1 MTLSTE
7 DMHGFYTIERPCD
20 VITEADIES
29 DEEDSVCEFI
39 NHVHACHV
47 LLCNKM
53 IHTCTSV
60 SPANT

>member
-29 DEEDSVCEFI
+29 YEEYSVCEFI
-39 NHVHACHV
+39 NHVHAC
-47 LLCNKM
+47 M
-53 IHTCTSV
+53 SCTIV
-60 SPANT
+60 QQDDTYMYIC